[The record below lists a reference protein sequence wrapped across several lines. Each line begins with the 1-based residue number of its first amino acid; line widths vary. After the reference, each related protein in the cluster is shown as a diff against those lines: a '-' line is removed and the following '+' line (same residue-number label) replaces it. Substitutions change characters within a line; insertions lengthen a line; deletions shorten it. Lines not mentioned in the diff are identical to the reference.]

1 MPSRE
6 APDLLTP
13 VARFHP
19 ENGFF
24 RLSGELVPGS
34 PYLVAHLAI
43 FLVEID
49 VTTSSQLDAPLYQA
63 IARSLKGSLSAQGQ
77 IAFPAVKGA
86 VDPYGQ
92 RINRLFSLL
101 GKPLS
106 PSELV
111 TLCQHLATLLKDPP
125 ASSQLVLSYEP
136 APSPRQ
142 GLVYR
147 LDRLKTKTPTQ
158 TLLSQGQLVFP
169 SIPCL
174 RRDYLQQLAGLF
186 ALLTHP
192 LSQPQAD
199 QLEARLQQELETG
212 FLLSP
217 QARLL
222 VRYASNPPE
231 EGGLSCQ
238 ISVAT
243 RSLAEQS
250 QTLLKQTPDYFE
262 TLAPLTKVMDLAG
275 SLSADETPVLLAGV
289 GTAQSALP
297 LARQGFAVDAMDLAP
312 PFADRL
318 DQWLQEEKL
327 PIRVMAEDILDPLV
341 TLKPGQY
348 GLGLLTEV
356 ASRVADVEALEGL
369 LSKMAQALRPG
380 ATLLLNL
387 FLASEELPRTPL
399 VEETARV
406 FNSTVFWRSQLESL
420 LERLPLT
427 LVDEVPVLAYEQEH
441 RPPDQAKLDPWYAR
455 WAQGQQV
462 FAMSSPP
469 MALHWLT
476 LVREDTPENTP
487 ENSEEDSEEDSE
499 EENAPKPL
507 FSTVE
512 TQF

>member
-1 MPSRE
+1 MLPSRE
-6 APDLLTP
+6 VPDLRTP
-13 VARFHP
+13 VARFHL

-24 RLSGELVPGS
+24 RLSGELVPS
-34 PYLVAHLAI
+34 SLYLIAHLAI

-49 VTTSSQLDAPLYQA
+49 VTTSPQLDTPLYQA

-77 IAFPAVKGA
+77 IALPAVKGA

-111 TLCQHLATLLKDPP
+111 KLCQHLATLLKDPP
-125 ASSQLVLSYEP
+125 ASSQIVLSYEP
-136 APSPRQ
+136 ARAPRQ

-147 LDRLKTKTPTQ
+147 LDRVKTKTPSQ
-158 TLLSQGQLVFP
+158 SLISQGQLVLP

-174 RRDYLQQLAGLF
+174 RRDYLQQLGSLF

-192 LSQPQAD
+192 LSQTQAE
-199 QLEARLQQELETG
+199 QFEARLEQELDSG

-238 ISVAT
+238 VSVVT
-243 RSLAEQS
+243 RSLTEQS
-250 QTLLKQTPDYFE
+250 QTILQQTPNYFE
-262 TLAPLTKVMDLAG
+262 TLAPLTKVMDLAQ

-297 LARQGFAVDAMDLAP
+297 LARQGVAVDAMDLAP
-312 PFADRL
+312 PFANHL
-318 DQWLQEEKL
+318 HQLLQEEDL

-341 TLKPGQY
+341 TLKPGHY

-356 ASRVADVEALEGL
+356 TSRLADVDALEGL
-369 LSKMAQALRPG
+369 LGKMAQALRPG

-387 FLASEELPRTPL
+387 FLASDELPRTPL
-399 VEETARV
+399 LEETARV

-420 LERLPLT
+420 LERLPLR
-427 LVDEVPVLAYEQEH
+427 LVDEVPVLTYEEEH
-441 RPPDQAKLDPWYAR
+441 RPQEQLKLDPWYAR

-462 FAMSSPP
+462 FAMSEPP

-476 LVREDTPENTP
+476 LVREET
-487 ENSEEDSEEDSE
+487 SEISDSETSDSETSEDS
-499 EENAPKPL
+499 NTPKPL

-512 TQF
+512 AEF